1 MNSILP
7 IGTPSLRERSAPL
20 ADQSAAGIV
29 ADARAL
35 TGALAAFR
43 AEHGFGRAIAA
54 PQIGVNRRMI
64 ALALPGW
71 PRVITN
77 PEIVWHST
85 STMTVWDD
93 CMCFP
98 DLLVRVR
105 RHESVSVAFTT
116 LDGVRQTRERLGRA
130 ESELIQHEID
140 HLDGVLSFD
149 RAAGH
154 NAIVS
159 RALFDADPAAFIA
172 TVDFHPG
179 RPATEV
185 RS

>member
-7 IGTPSLRERSAPL
+7 VGTPSLRERSTPL
-20 ADQSAAGIV
+20 ADQSAASVV

-35 TGALAAFR
+35 TDALAAFR

-54 PQIGVNRRMI
+54 PQIGVNRRLI

-71 PRVITN
+71 PSVIIN
-77 PEIVWHST
+77 PEIVWHSAQ
-85 STMTVWDD
+85 TMTVWDD

-98 DLLVRVR
+98 DMLVRVL
-105 RHESVSVAFTT
+105 RHVSVSVAFTT
-116 LDGVRQTRERLGRA
+116 LDGERQVRETLGQA
-130 ESELIQHEID
+130 EAELIQHEID

-149 RAAGH
+149 RATGV

-159 RALFDADPAAFIA
+159 RKAFDADPAAFIA

-179 RPATEV
+179 QAVTEGQP
-185 RS
+185 

>member
-1 MNSILP
+1 MKSILP
-7 IGTPSLRERSAPL
+7 VGTPSLRERSSPL
-20 ADQSAAGIV
+20 ADQSAASVV

-35 TGALAAFR
+35 ADALAAFR

-71 PRVITN
+71 PPVITN
-77 PEIVWHST
+77 PEIVWHSAE
-85 STMTVWDD
+85 TMIVWDD

-98 DLLVRVR
+98 DILVRVR
-105 RHESVSVAFTT
+105 RHASVSVAFTT
-116 LDGVRQTRERLGRA
+116 LDGERQTREQLGRA
-130 ESELIQHEID
+130 DSELIQHEID

-149 RAAGH
+149 RATGD

-159 RALFDADPAAFIA
+159 RAAFEADPNFFIA
-172 TVDFHPG
+172 SVNFHPA
-179 RPATEV
+179 RPATEAQ
-185 RS
+185 S